1 MKFSLFSNKTQ
12 VMPRQ
17 NLRQV
22 GRQDVCPHPLTFQR
36 HYNGMTNC
44 QVRQAGIKWKY
55 NNYPSLTSCSVLP
68 YIVLVYYY
76 LIEEPPGI
84 QQQQQTHT
92 KEQFQVVDHFD
103 LYLIASK

>member
-1 MKFSLFSNKTQ
+1 
-12 VMPRQ
+12 MPRQ

-68 YIVLVYYY
+68 YIE
-76 LIEEPPGI
+76 IEEPAGI
-84 QQQQQTHT
+84 QQQQQTYKRT
-92 KEQFQVVDHFD
+92 VSSCGS
-103 LYLIASK
+103 L